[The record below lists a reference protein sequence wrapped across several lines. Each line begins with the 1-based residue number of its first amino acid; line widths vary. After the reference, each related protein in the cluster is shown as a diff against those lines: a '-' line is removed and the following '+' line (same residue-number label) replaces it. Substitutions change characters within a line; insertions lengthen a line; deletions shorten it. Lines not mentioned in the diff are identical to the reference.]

1 MDIKEFCIAHK
12 FDMSKCGV
20 ASGGGSFEM
29 ADLNTSPVEF
39 LSLAEDDFGRGGLS
53 ALVNATTNAKRA
65 IVSQLDQLLISFG
78 YQPLRWNVPKKIERL
93 RALGLLAPSLLRKV
107 VDMRNIL
114 EHEYAT
120 PELAKVEEAL
130 DIASLFV
137 MSASAM
143 FIPFD
148 DVLEFSHPDVAVT
161 EGSVTH
167 ISAGLS
173 RKSGRV
179 FYTVYAYEPG
189 GYAGRCVG
197 RCEIQSGHVLF
208 EAMVKLSA
216 SLMLRYKVDQALTDF
231 ETTFVTMSAR

>member
-12 FDMSKCGV
+12 FDMSKCEITL
-20 ASGGGSFEM
+20 GGGSFGM
-29 ADLNTSPVEF
+29 ADLKTSPAEF
-39 LSLAEDDFGRGGLS
+39 LSLAEDDFERGGLA

-78 YQPLRWNVPKKIERL
+78 YQPLRWNVPKKIERV
-93 RALGLLAPSLLRKV
+93 RALGLMAPSLLRKV

-120 PELAKVEEAL
+120 PELGKVEEAL

-148 DVLEFSHPDVAVT
+148 DVLEFSHPDSTVMAGT
-161 EGSVTH
+161 VTH
-167 ISAGLS
+167 ITAGLN

-189 GYAGRCVG
+189 EYCGRCVG
-197 RCEIQSGHVLF
+197 QCEIESGHVLF

-216 SLMLRYKVDQALTDF
+216 SLMLRYKINQALSDF
-231 ETTFVTMSAR
+231 ESAFA